1 MSAADFPIPQETD
14 PLSVP
19 SRRAARGISL
29 LVLASSLI
37 ASCGGAATPAP
48 SWPAD
53 AIVVTAKDRQFD
65 TKELQLKGDSEM
77 TLVLI
82 NMDSDAHNIAIR
94 TRSGFDGDVLF
105 RFDPVTARTIVLTVG
120 KLPKGN
126 YFFLCDVHPAM
137 SGTVFVY

>member
-1 MSAADFPIPQETD
+1 MS
-14 PLSVP
+14 LP

-29 LVLASSLI
+29 LVLASLVI
-37 ASCGGAATPAP
+37 AACGGAATPAP

-53 AIVVTAKDRQFD
+53 AIVVVAKDRTFD
-65 TKELQLKGDSEM
+65 TKELQIKGDSET

-82 NMDSDAHNIAIR
+82 NKDSDAHNIAIR

-105 RFDPVTARTIVLTVG
+105 RFDPVSARTIVLPVG
-120 KLPKGN
+120 KLPKGS

>member
-1 MSAADFPIPQETD
+1 MVA
-14 PLSVP
+14 P
-19 SRRAARGISL
+19 SRRIARFTST
-29 LVLASSLI
+29 LVLLCLMLTAC
-37 ASCGGAATPAP
+37 AGAATPAP

-65 TKELQLKGDSEM
+65 TKELQIKGDSSS

-82 NMDSDAHNIAIR
+82 NKDSDPHNIAIR

-105 RFDPVTARTIVLTVG
+105 RFDPVSASTVVLPIGT
-120 KLPKGN
+120 LPKGSW
-126 YFFLCDVHPAM
+126 FFLCEVHPAM

>member
-1 MSAADFPIPQETD
+1 M
-14 PLSVP
+14 SVP

-29 LVLASSLI
+29 LGVASLLI
-37 ASCGGAATPAP
+37 AACGGVATPAP

-65 TKELQLKGDSEM
+65 TKELQIKGDTET

-82 NMDSDAHNIAIR
+82 NKDSDAHNIAIR

-105 RFDPVTARTIVLTVG
+105 RFDPVSARTIVLPVG
-120 KLPKGN
+120 KLPKGS